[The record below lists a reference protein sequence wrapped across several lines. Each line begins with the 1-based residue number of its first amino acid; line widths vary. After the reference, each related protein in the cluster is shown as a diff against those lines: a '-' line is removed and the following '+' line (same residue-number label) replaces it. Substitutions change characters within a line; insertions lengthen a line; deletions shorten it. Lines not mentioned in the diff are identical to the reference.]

1 MAGWQPEMRFWA
13 NLVGYQLVWFAIVIS
28 ASRGQPMWGI
38 GAALVFIA
46 LQFHYSTTRSSDARA
61 LVAALLCGFLLD
73 GALAATGWLQYASP
87 LFSLPAPVWIL
98 ALWLAF
104 AMTLNHSM
112 AFLRG
117 KPALAAVL
125 GGIGGP
131 LAYLGAA
138 HGFDAVV
145 FTAPAWHAIA
155 LLAIGWAIALATL
168 AVLTQCWANNHA
180 GTTLKPE
187 HVR

>member
-1 MAGWQPEMRFWA
+1 MRFWA

-28 ASRGQPMWGI
+28 ASRGQPLWGI
-38 GAALVFIA
+38 AAALVFIA
-46 LQFHYSTTRSSDARA
+46 LQFHYSATPNSDARA
-61 LVAALLCGFLLD
+61 LLAAFLCGFLMD
-73 GALAATGWLQYASP
+73 GALAATGWLHYASP
-87 LFSLPAPVWIL
+87 LVALPAPVWIL
-98 ALWLAF
+98 TLWMAF

-117 KPALAAVL
+117 KPVLAALL

-138 HGFDAVV
+138 RGFDAVV
-145 FTAPAWHAIA
+145 FSTPAWQAIA

-168 AVLTQCWANNHA
+168 AVLTERWANKQA
-180 GTTLKPE
+180 DSTLQME
-187 HVR
+187 HTK

>member
-1 MAGWQPEMRFWA
+1 MRFWA

-38 GAALVFIA
+38 AAAMAFIA

-61 LVAALLCGFLLD
+61 LVAAFLCGFLLD
-73 GALAATGWLQYASP
+73 GALVATGWLQYASP
-87 LFSLPAPVWIL
+87 LIHLPAPAWIL
-98 ALWLAF
+98 SLWLAF

-117 KPALAAVL
+117 KPVLAAVL
-125 GGIGGP
+125 GGVGGP

-138 HGFDAVV
+138 RGFNAVI
-145 FTAPAWHAIA
+145 FTTPAWHAIA

-168 AVLTQCWANNHA
+168 AILTRRWAYEHT
-180 GTTLKPE
+180 GPTLLPE
-187 HVR
+187 HTK